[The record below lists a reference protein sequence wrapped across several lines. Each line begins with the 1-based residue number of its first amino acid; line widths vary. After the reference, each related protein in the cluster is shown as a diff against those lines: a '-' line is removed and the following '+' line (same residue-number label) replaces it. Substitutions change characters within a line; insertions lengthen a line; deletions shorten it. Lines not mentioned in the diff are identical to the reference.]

1 MKKIFILL
9 FLGAGASAAAQTPFA
24 DCFFDKTMRFD
35 YYHAGDSR
43 SEEYFFDALK
53 EEPYWAG
60 SKVSLV
66 DTTGYGNQ
74 FFRIVD
80 RASGREIYSRGF
92 CTLFNEWQSTPE
104 ADSVR
109 RSYPESVVFPY
120 PKRPCRIEI
129 FTRNGKGRF
138 EKRFSQ
144 NIDPDSYFIERF
156 TPRCETFEVMYSGN
170 SAQRVDIVLLPEG
183 YGAGERAKFESAC
196 RTFADEFFSYSPY
209 KGRALQRPRCV
220 GPLRRFGRDHPR

>member
-1 MKKIFILL
+1 MKKIFIML

-109 RSYPESVVFPY
+109 RSYPDVPFV
-120 PKRPCRIEI
+120 
-129 FTRNGKGRF
+129 
-138 EKRFSQ
+138 
-144 NIDPDSYFIERF
+144 
-156 TPRCETFEVMYSGN
+156 
-170 SAQRVDIVLLPEG
+170 
-183 YGAGERAKFESAC
+183 
-196 RTFADEFFSYSPY
+196 
-209 KGRALQRPRCV
+209 
-220 GPLRRFGRDHPR
+220 

>member
-1 MKKIFILL
+1 MKKIFIML
-9 FLGAGASAAAQTPFA
+9 FLGTGVAAAAQTPFA

-109 RSYPESVVFPY
+109 RSYPESVVFPI
-120 PKRPCRIEI
+120 PNVRA
-129 FTRNGKGRF
+129 GS
-138 EKRFSQ
+138 RFSPATAKGVSRSVSAR
-144 NIDPDSYFIERF
+144 IS
-156 TPRCETFEVMYSGN
+156 TPIPILSSG
-170 SAQRVDIVLLPEG
+170 S
-183 YGAGERAKFESAC
+183 
-196 RTFADEFFSYSPY
+196 
-209 KGRALQRPRCV
+209 RPAA
-220 GPLRRFGRDHPR
+220 RRSR

>member
-1 MKKIFILL
+1 ML

-80 RASGREIYSRGF
+80 RYSRGF
-92 CTLFNEWQSTPE
+92 CTLFKEWQSTPE

-109 RSYPESVVFPY
+109 RSYPN
-120 PKRPCRIEI
+120 R
-129 FTRNGKGRF
+129 
-138 EKRFSQ
+138 
-144 NIDPDSYFIERF
+144 
-156 TPRCETFEVMYSGN
+156 
-170 SAQRVDIVLLPEG
+170 
-183 YGAGERAKFESAC
+183 
-196 RTFADEFFSYSPY
+196 
-209 KGRALQRPRCV
+209 
-220 GPLRRFGRDHPR
+220 

>member
-1 MKKIFILL
+1 MKKIFIML
-9 FLGAGASAAAQTPFA
+9 FLGTGVAAAAQTPFA

-92 CTLFNEWQSTPE
+92 CTLFNEWQSTPCLLYT
-104 ADSVR
+104 SP
-109 RSYPESVVFPY
+109 S
-120 PKRPCRIEI
+120 
-129 FTRNGKGRF
+129 
-138 EKRFSQ
+138 
-144 NIDPDSYFIERF
+144 
-156 TPRCETFEVMYSGN
+156 PR
-170 SAQRVDIVLLPEG
+170 D
-183 YGAGERAKFESAC
+183 
-196 RTFADEFFSYSPY
+196 
-209 KGRALQRPRCV
+209 
-220 GPLRRFGRDHPR
+220 